1 MRFPTLLPLLA
12 ATALAAS
19 DSSSPSPPASEES
32 LKPADPTPAGEIWAA
47 KWTDADLAPYTKHCA
62 SSSKFKAQIYTLK
75 EMYPTLKEWAP
86 QLKVFY
92 NKQLYPGSW
101 EGKDAH
107 GEGRELLKMAYE
119 ELPFAVRE
127 WCVSPHYPYSSL
139 PTYPCVSFGR
149 HNADY
154 VDRLNKNPKQR
165 HFSVQDDIVFFAPG
179 AIYPILPLFVEEP
192 ESDKVSDCEGLYE
205 DLENYS
211 TEPKEGVVLGKV
223 AHKTLGKN
231 EVEIALDAFQVKGAA
246 GGKDEL

>member
-1 MRFPTLLPLLA
+1 MRFTLLPLLA
-12 ATALAAS
+12 AAALASS
-19 DSSSPSPPASEES
+19 DSSAPASEES
-32 LKPADPTPAGEIWAA
+32 PKPADPTPAGEIWAA
-47 KWTDADLAPYTKHCA
+47 KWTDADLTSYTKHCA
-62 SSSKFKAQIYTLK
+62 SSSTLKAQIYTLG

-127 WCVSPHYPYSSL
+127 WL
-139 PTYPCVSFGR
+139 T
-149 HNADY
+149 
-154 VDRLNKNPKQR
+154 KNPKQR

-192 ESDKVSDCEGLYE
+192 ESDKISDCEGLYE

-211 TEPKEGVVLGKV
+211 AEPKEGVVLGKV

-231 EVEIALDAFQVKGAA
+231 EVEITLNAFQIKGAA
-246 GGKDEL
+246 GSKDEL

>member
-1 MRFPTLLPLLA
+1 MRFTPLLPLLA
-12 ATALAAS
+12 ATTALASS
-19 DSSSPSPPASEES
+19 DSSAQAQEDST
-32 LKPADPTPAGEIWAA
+32 KPADPTPAGEIWAA

-62 SSSKFKAQIYTLK
+62 STTTFKAHIYTLK

-101 EGKDAH
+101 GGKDAH

-127 WCVSPHYPYSSL
+127 WL
-139 PTYPCVSFGR
+139 
-149 HNADY
+149 A
-154 VDRLNKNPKQR
+154 KNPKQR
-165 HFSVQDDIVFFAPG
+165 HFSVQDDVVFFAPG
-179 AIYPILPLFVEEP
+179 AIYPILPLFVDEP

-211 TEPKEGVVLGKV
+211 AEPKEGVVLGRV
-223 AHKTLGKN
+223 AHKSVGAN
-231 EVEIALDAFQVKGAA
+231 EVEVTLEAFQVKGA